1 MRAIWKGAIGF
12 GLVNIPV
19 KMFSAIQSSTLDLDM
34 LDGKDLSKIRFK
46 RINENTGKEVPWENI
61 VKGYM
66 VDDRYVVLDKTD
78 FERASPEKSSTIEI
92 KNFTLEKDVDSN
104 YFETPYFLEPDKGGD
119 RAYCLLRDALKKTGM
134 AGVGVFVMHNREH
147 VCIIR
152 AVDDMIMLNR
162 LRIAEEIRSS
172 EELSIPKIKTEASQ
186 LKMAVNLVH
195 QLSKKFD
202 ISKFKDEYTDNL
214 LKIIKAKAKGKLK
227 PYKPLKVVHTASK
240 NLMEQLKASLSSKK
254 IAS

>member
-119 RAYCLLRDALKKTGM
+119 RAYCLLRDALKKDWHGW
-134 AGVGVFVMHNREH
+134 
-147 VCIIR
+147 C
-152 AVDDMIMLNR
+152 
-162 LRIAEEIRSS
+162 RSICDAQS
-172 EELSIPKIKTEASQ
+172 RTCLYYSCR
-186 LKMAVNLVH
+186 
-195 QLSKKFD
+195 
-202 ISKFKDEYTDNL
+202 
-214 LKIIKAKAKGKLK
+214 
-227 PYKPLKVVHTASK
+227 
-240 NLMEQLKASLSSKK
+240 
-254 IAS
+254 